1 MLELRQH
8 KERVENIQRQII
20 MQPTY
25 SQLSTLCGG
34 ARLILLDANEFIPNR
49 DFKNLDAYR
58 GYGDHV
64 NSYVRWYC
72 NRNRKVEGDE
82 WDKLYWQTYLNGARA
97 RIFNDYLLFLEHKRE
112 PRKMFYKPKI
122 KQFEKFQLI
131 ESYQGMLDDKYDILC
146 ISMPPGTG
154 KAQPLYSK
162 VLTPNGFV
170 QMGDLKVGDK
180 VFAANGNESTVVG
193 IFPQGKRKIYEITLD
208 DGSKCRASDNH
219 LWTVQSRHDR
229 RISKKH
235 PRETYRTITTE
246 DMIKNLYVENGKRK
260 NYSIDYIKPIDFP
273 TAELKLHPYVMGI
286 LIGDGYL
293 GGTPTFSTG
302 DPEVIDL
309 VNSFLP
315 PGYKVKHKDRCT
327 YIINGHE
334 KERRP
339 NSLVTKAV
347 KEYGLFGHTAAQK
360 FIPKNYLYGS
370 KEQRL
375 WLLKGLMDAD
385 GTTDGGNA
393 SYCTISEQLANDI
406 IELVHSLGGYASKQ
420 VKKSGYK
427 DKNGNYVTCH
437 DSYNVQMEFDSS
449 NSQIFATT
457 KKQSKYKPK
466 RERIR
471 RFVKSIEYIGDDECQ
486 CIYIDDSSHL
496 YITDDYIA
504 THNTTLLK
512 FFHSAVI
519 GWFPDDYSLFY
530 SHSGD
535 ITRMY
540 YDGVYQMVDDALE
553 YAWHDIFPDLKITS
567 TNALMQQFN
576 VGKYK
581 PFPSLQT
588 TSVGAKSAG
597 KVRASKFL
605 LTDDMIGSLEETLNK
620 NYLDK
625 MWGAYTVDA
634 LQRKTVDSNNNP
646 CKEIMQATRWSTQDV
661 IGRLID
667 IYDGNN
673 RVRVISIPATDPET
687 GDSNFDYAIGGF
699 TKEFF
704 AKQALLMDDVSYN
717 CLYMQQPV
725 EREGLL
731 FPEEKIM
738 RYKELPTSKIEC
750 ITAQADTKSTGTDF
764 FVLPVLIKYEGK
776 DLYYCVDCVCSNS
789 SDYEA
794 QYENS
799 ANLLADNKV
808 EDCEFEGNSG
818 GDRVSLEVDK
828 RVLEKGWICNI
839 SSRMTETNKEARIY
853 QCSNWILQHVVFKD
867 KKLYTPKEPYG
878 VMMSLLAQYSTSGK
892 KQLDDVPDTFANFA
906 LRIQRRKPRPTRII
920 NSIY

>member
-8 KERVENIQRQII
+8 KERVENIQRQIV

-154 KAQPLYSK
+154 K
-162 VLTPNGFV
+162 
-170 QMGDLKVGDK
+170 
-180 VFAANGNESTVVG
+180 
-193 IFPQGKRKIYEITLD
+193 
-208 DGSKCRASDNH
+208 
-219 LWTVQSRHDR
+219 
-229 RISKKH
+229 
-235 PRETYRTITTE
+235 
-246 DMIKNLYVENGKRK
+246 
-260 NYSIDYIKPIDFP
+260 
-273 TAELKLHPYVMGI
+273 
-286 LIGDGYL
+286 
-293 GGTPTFSTG
+293 
-302 DPEVIDL
+302 
-309 VNSFLP
+309 
-315 PGYKVKHKDRCT
+315 
-327 YIINGHE
+327 
-334 KERRP
+334 
-339 NSLVTKAV
+339 
-347 KEYGLFGHTAAQK
+347 
-360 FIPKNYLYGS
+360 
-370 KEQRL
+370 
-375 WLLKGLMDAD
+375 
-385 GTTDGGNA
+385 
-393 SYCTISEQLANDI
+393 
-406 IELVHSLGGYASKQ
+406 
-420 VKKSGYK
+420 
-427 DKNGNYVTCH
+427 
-437 DSYNVQMEFDSS
+437 
-449 NSQIFATT
+449 
-457 KKQSKYKPK
+457 
-466 RERIR
+466 
-471 RFVKSIEYIGDDECQ
+471 
-486 CIYIDDSSHL
+486 
-496 YITDDYIA
+496 
-504 THNTTLLK
+504 TTLLK

-530 SHSGD
+530 SHSSD

-540 YDGVYQMVDDALE
+540 YDGVYQMVDDSLE

-605 LTDDMIGSLEETLNK
+605 LTDDMIGSLEEALNK

-704 AKQALLMDDVSYN
+704 ANQALLMDDVSYN
-717 CLYMQQPV
+717 CLYKQQPV

-738 RYKELPTSKIEC
+738 RYKELPTSKIER

-776 DLYYCVDCVCSNS
+776 DLYYCVDCVCSS
-789 SDYEA
+789 SPDYEA

-799 ANLLADNKV
+799 ANLLVDNKV
-808 EDCEFEGNSG
+808 EDCEFESNNG
-818 GDRVSLEVDK
+818 GDRVSLEVNK
-828 RVLEKGWICNI
+828 RVLKKGWICNI
-839 SSRMTETNKEARIY
+839 SFRATETNKEARIY
-853 QCSNWILQHVVFKD
+853 QCSNWILQHVAFKD

-906 LRIQRRKPRPTRII
+906 LRIQRREPKPARII

>member
-180 VFAANGNESTVVG
+180 VFAANGNESTITG
-193 IFPQGKRKIYEITLD
+193 IFPQGLRKIYEITLEN
-208 DGSKCRASDNH
+208 GYKCRASDNH
-219 LWTVQSRHDR
+219 LWLSVYETSLEVFECQKVVETSR
-229 RISKKH
+229 
-235 PRETYRTITTE
+235 
-246 DMIKNLYVENGKRK
+246 ML
-260 NYSIDYIKPIDFP
+260 
-273 TAELKLHPYVMGI
+273 
-286 LIGDGYL
+286 
-293 GGTPTFSTG
+293 
-302 DPEVIDL
+302 
-309 VNSFLP
+309 
-315 PGYKVKHKDRCT
+315 
-327 YIINGHE
+327 
-334 KERRP
+334 
-339 NSLVTKAV
+339 
-347 KEYGLFGHTAAQK
+347 
-360 FIPKNYLYGS
+360 
-370 KEQRL
+370 
-375 WLLKGLMDAD
+375 
-385 GTTDGGNA
+385 
-393 SYCTISEQLANDI
+393 
-406 IELVHSLGGYASKQ
+406 
-420 VKKSGYK
+420 
-427 DKNGNYVTCH
+427 
-437 DSYNVQMEFDSS
+437 
-449 NSQIFATT
+449 
-457 KKQSKYKPK
+457 YKPTHFYIPCISG
-466 RERIR
+466 ENFNHFEYCRI
-471 RFVKSIEYIGDDECQ
+471 KSIKYVGLDECQ
-486 CIYIDDSSHL
+486 CIYIDDPSHL
-496 YITDDYIA
+496 YVTDDYIV

-540 YDGVYQMVDDALE
+540 YDGVYQMVDDSLE

-605 LTDDMIGSLEETLNK
+605 LTDDMIGSLEEALNK

-738 RYKELPTSKIEC
+738 RYKELPTSKIER

>member
-1 MLELRQH
+1 MLGKEEPLFLLELRQH

-25 SQLSTLCGG
+25 SQLNTLCGG

-170 QMGDLKVGDK
+170 RMGDLKAGDK
-180 VFAANGNESTVVG
+180 VFAANGNESTVTG
-193 IFPQGKRKIYEITLD
+193 IFPQGLRKIYEITLEN
-208 DGSKCRASDNH
+208 GYKCRASDNH
-219 LWTVQSRHDR
+219 LWLSDY
-229 RISKKH
+229 
-235 PRETYRTITTE
+235 ET
-246 DMIKNLYVENGKRK
+246 
-260 NYSIDYIKPIDFP
+260 
-273 TAELKLHPYVMGI
+273 
-286 LIGDGYL
+286 
-293 GGTPTFSTG
+293 
-302 DPEVIDL
+302 
-309 VNSFLP
+309 
-315 PGYKVKHKDRCT
+315 
-327 YIINGHE
+327 
-334 KERRP
+334 
-339 NSLVTKAV
+339 
-347 KEYGLFGHTAAQK
+347 
-360 FIPKNYLYGS
+360 
-370 KEQRL
+370 
-375 WLLKGLMDAD
+375 
-385 GTTDGGNA
+385 
-393 SYCTISEQLANDI
+393 
-406 IELVHSLGGYASKQ
+406 SLG
-420 VKKSGYK
+420 VSGYQK
-427 DKNGNYVTCH
+427 VVET
-437 DSYNVQMEFDSS
+437 SRML
-449 NSQIFATT
+449 
-457 KKQSKYKPK
+457 YKPTHFYIPCISG
-466 RERIR
+466 ENFNHFEYCRI
-471 RFVKSIEYIGDDECQ
+471 KSIKYVGLDECQ
-486 CIYIDDSSHL
+486 CIYIDDPSHL
-496 YITDDYIA
+496 YVTDDYIV

-605 LTDDMIGSLEETLNK
+605 LTDDMIGSLEEALNK

-738 RYKELPTSKIEC
+738 RYKELPTSKIER

-776 DLYYCVDCVCSNS
+776 DLYYCVDCVCSS
-789 SDYEA
+789 SPDYEA

-799 ANLLADNKV
+799 ANLLVDNKV
-808 EDCEFEGNSG
+808 EDCEFESNNG
-818 GDRVSLEVDK
+818 GDRVSLEVNK
-828 RVLEKGWICNI
+828 RVLKKGWICNI
-839 SSRMTETNKEARIY
+839 SFRATETNKEARIY

>member
-25 SQLSTLCGG
+25 SQLNTLCGG

-170 QMGDLKVGDK
+170 RMGDLKVGDK
-180 VFAANGNESTVVG
+180 VFAANGNESTVTG
-193 IFPQGKRKIYEITLD
+193 IFPQGLRKIYEITLEN
-208 DGSKCRASDNH
+208 GYKCRASDNH
-219 LWTVQSRHDR
+219 LWLS
-229 RISKKH
+229 IY
-235 PRETYRTITTE
+235 ET
-246 DMIKNLYVENGKRK
+246 
-260 NYSIDYIKPIDFP
+260 
-273 TAELKLHPYVMGI
+273 
-286 LIGDGYL
+286 
-293 GGTPTFSTG
+293 
-302 DPEVIDL
+302 
-309 VNSFLP
+309 
-315 PGYKVKHKDRCT
+315 
-327 YIINGHE
+327 
-334 KERRP
+334 
-339 NSLVTKAV
+339 
-347 KEYGLFGHTAAQK
+347 
-360 FIPKNYLYGS
+360 
-370 KEQRL
+370 
-375 WLLKGLMDAD
+375 
-385 GTTDGGNA
+385 
-393 SYCTISEQLANDI
+393 
-406 IELVHSLGGYASKQ
+406 SLG
-420 VKKSGYK
+420 VSGYQK
-427 DKNGNYVTCH
+427 VVDT
-437 DSYNVQMEFDSS
+437 SRML
-449 NSQIFATT
+449 
-457 KKQSKYKPK
+457 YKPTHFYIPCISG
-466 RERIR
+466 ENFNHFEYCRI
-471 RFVKSIEYIGDDECQ
+471 KSIKYVGLDECQ
-486 CIYIDDSSHL
+486 CIYIDDPSHL
-496 YITDDYIA
+496 YVTDDYIV

-540 YDGVYQMVDDALE
+540 YDGVYQMVDDSLE

-605 LTDDMIGSLEETLNK
+605 LTDDMIGSLEEALNK

-646 CKEIMQATRWSTQDV
+646 CKEIMEATRWSTQDV

-667 IYDGNN
+667 IYEGNN

-738 RYKELPTSKIEC
+738 RYKELPTLKIER

-764 FVLPVLIKYEGK
+764 FVFPVLIKYEGK

-799 ANLLADNKV
+799 ANLLVDNKV

>member
-154 KAQPLYSK
+154 K
-162 VLTPNGFV
+162 
-170 QMGDLKVGDK
+170 
-180 VFAANGNESTVVG
+180 
-193 IFPQGKRKIYEITLD
+193 
-208 DGSKCRASDNH
+208 
-219 LWTVQSRHDR
+219 
-229 RISKKH
+229 
-235 PRETYRTITTE
+235 
-246 DMIKNLYVENGKRK
+246 
-260 NYSIDYIKPIDFP
+260 
-273 TAELKLHPYVMGI
+273 
-286 LIGDGYL
+286 
-293 GGTPTFSTG
+293 
-302 DPEVIDL
+302 
-309 VNSFLP
+309 
-315 PGYKVKHKDRCT
+315 
-327 YIINGHE
+327 
-334 KERRP
+334 
-339 NSLVTKAV
+339 
-347 KEYGLFGHTAAQK
+347 
-360 FIPKNYLYGS
+360 
-370 KEQRL
+370 
-375 WLLKGLMDAD
+375 
-385 GTTDGGNA
+385 
-393 SYCTISEQLANDI
+393 
-406 IELVHSLGGYASKQ
+406 
-420 VKKSGYK
+420 
-427 DKNGNYVTCH
+427 
-437 DSYNVQMEFDSS
+437 
-449 NSQIFATT
+449 
-457 KKQSKYKPK
+457 
-466 RERIR
+466 
-471 RFVKSIEYIGDDECQ
+471 
-486 CIYIDDSSHL
+486 
-496 YITDDYIA
+496 
-504 THNTTLLK
+504 TTLLK

-530 SHSGD
+530 SHSSD

-540 YDGVYQMVDDALE
+540 YDGVYQMVDDSLE

-567 TNALMQQFN
+567 TNTLMQQFN

-605 LTDDMIGSLEETLNK
+605 LTDDMIGSLEEALNK

-646 CKEIMQATRWSTQDV
+646 CKEIMEATRWSTQDV

-667 IYDGNN
+667 IYEGNN

-738 RYKELPTSKIEC
+738 RYKELPTSKIER

-853 QCSNWILQHVVFKD
+853 QCSNWILQHIVFKD

-878 VMMSLLAQYSTSGK
+878 VMMSLLTQYSTSGK

>member
-8 KERVENIQRQII
+8 KERVENIQRQIV

-154 KAQPLYSK
+154 K
-162 VLTPNGFV
+162 
-170 QMGDLKVGDK
+170 
-180 VFAANGNESTVVG
+180 
-193 IFPQGKRKIYEITLD
+193 
-208 DGSKCRASDNH
+208 
-219 LWTVQSRHDR
+219 
-229 RISKKH
+229 
-235 PRETYRTITTE
+235 
-246 DMIKNLYVENGKRK
+246 
-260 NYSIDYIKPIDFP
+260 
-273 TAELKLHPYVMGI
+273 
-286 LIGDGYL
+286 
-293 GGTPTFSTG
+293 
-302 DPEVIDL
+302 
-309 VNSFLP
+309 
-315 PGYKVKHKDRCT
+315 
-327 YIINGHE
+327 
-334 KERRP
+334 
-339 NSLVTKAV
+339 
-347 KEYGLFGHTAAQK
+347 
-360 FIPKNYLYGS
+360 
-370 KEQRL
+370 
-375 WLLKGLMDAD
+375 
-385 GTTDGGNA
+385 
-393 SYCTISEQLANDI
+393 
-406 IELVHSLGGYASKQ
+406 
-420 VKKSGYK
+420 
-427 DKNGNYVTCH
+427 
-437 DSYNVQMEFDSS
+437 
-449 NSQIFATT
+449 
-457 KKQSKYKPK
+457 
-466 RERIR
+466 
-471 RFVKSIEYIGDDECQ
+471 
-486 CIYIDDSSHL
+486 
-496 YITDDYIA
+496 
-504 THNTTLLK
+504 TTLLK

-530 SHSGD
+530 SHSSD

-540 YDGVYQMVDDALE
+540 YDGVYQMVDDSLE

-605 LTDDMIGSLEETLNK
+605 LTDDMIGSLEEALNK
-620 NYLDK
+620 SYLDK

-704 AKQALLMDDVSYN
+704 ANQALLMDDVSYN
-717 CLYMQQPV
+717 CLYKQQPV

-738 RYKELPTSKIEC
+738 RYKELPTSKIER

-776 DLYYCVDCVCSNS
+776 DLYYCVDCVCSS
-789 SDYEA
+789 SPDYEA

-799 ANLLADNKV
+799 ANLLVDNKV
-808 EDCEFEGNSG
+808 EDCEFESNNG
-818 GDRVSLEVDK
+818 GDRVSLEVNK
-828 RVLEKGWICNI
+828 RVLKKGWICNI
-839 SSRMTETNKEARIY
+839 SFRATETNKEARIY

-906 LRIQRRKPRPTRII
+906 LRIQRREPKPARII

>member
-25 SQLSTLCGG
+25 SQLNTLCGG

-154 KAQPLYSK
+154 K
-162 VLTPNGFV
+162 
-170 QMGDLKVGDK
+170 
-180 VFAANGNESTVVG
+180 
-193 IFPQGKRKIYEITLD
+193 
-208 DGSKCRASDNH
+208 
-219 LWTVQSRHDR
+219 
-229 RISKKH
+229 
-235 PRETYRTITTE
+235 
-246 DMIKNLYVENGKRK
+246 
-260 NYSIDYIKPIDFP
+260 
-273 TAELKLHPYVMGI
+273 
-286 LIGDGYL
+286 
-293 GGTPTFSTG
+293 
-302 DPEVIDL
+302 
-309 VNSFLP
+309 
-315 PGYKVKHKDRCT
+315 
-327 YIINGHE
+327 
-334 KERRP
+334 
-339 NSLVTKAV
+339 
-347 KEYGLFGHTAAQK
+347 
-360 FIPKNYLYGS
+360 
-370 KEQRL
+370 
-375 WLLKGLMDAD
+375 
-385 GTTDGGNA
+385 
-393 SYCTISEQLANDI
+393 
-406 IELVHSLGGYASKQ
+406 
-420 VKKSGYK
+420 
-427 DKNGNYVTCH
+427 
-437 DSYNVQMEFDSS
+437 
-449 NSQIFATT
+449 
-457 KKQSKYKPK
+457 
-466 RERIR
+466 
-471 RFVKSIEYIGDDECQ
+471 
-486 CIYIDDSSHL
+486 
-496 YITDDYIA
+496 
-504 THNTTLLK
+504 TTLLK

-540 YDGVYQMVDDALE
+540 YDGVYQMVDDSLE

-605 LTDDMIGSLEETLNK
+605 LTDDMIGSLEEALNK

-704 AKQALLMDDVSYN
+704 ANQALLMDDVSYN
-717 CLYMQQPV
+717 CIYKQQPV

-738 RYKELPTSKIEC
+738 RYKELPTSKIER

-776 DLYYCVDCVCSNS
+776 DLYYCVDCVCSS
-789 SDYEA
+789 SPDYEA

-799 ANLLADNKV
+799 ANLLVDNKV
-808 EDCEFEGNSG
+808 EDCEFESNNG
-818 GDRVSLEVDK
+818 GDRVSLEVNK
-828 RVLEKGWICNI
+828 RVLKKGWICNI
-839 SSRMTETNKEARIY
+839 SFRATETNKEARIY

-906 LRIQRRKPRPTRII
+906 LRIQRREQKPARII

>member
-1 MLELRQH
+1 MLGKEEPLFLLELRQH

-25 SQLSTLCGG
+25 SQLNTLCGG

-170 QMGDLKVGDK
+170 RMGDLKVGDK
-180 VFAANGNESTVVG
+180 VFAANGNESTVTG
-193 IFPQGKRKIYEITLD
+193 IFPQGLRKIYEITLEN
-208 DGSKCRASDNH
+208 GYKCRVSDNH
-219 LWTVQSRHDR
+219 LWLS
-229 RISKKH
+229 IY
-235 PRETYRTITTE
+235 ET
-246 DMIKNLYVENGKRK
+246 
-260 NYSIDYIKPIDFP
+260 
-273 TAELKLHPYVMGI
+273 
-286 LIGDGYL
+286 
-293 GGTPTFSTG
+293 
-302 DPEVIDL
+302 
-309 VNSFLP
+309 
-315 PGYKVKHKDRCT
+315 
-327 YIINGHE
+327 
-334 KERRP
+334 
-339 NSLVTKAV
+339 
-347 KEYGLFGHTAAQK
+347 
-360 FIPKNYLYGS
+360 
-370 KEQRL
+370 
-375 WLLKGLMDAD
+375 
-385 GTTDGGNA
+385 
-393 SYCTISEQLANDI
+393 
-406 IELVHSLGGYASKQ
+406 SLG
-420 VKKSGYK
+420 VSGYQK
-427 DKNGNYVTCH
+427 VVET
-437 DSYNVQMEFDSS
+437 SRML
-449 NSQIFATT
+449 
-457 KKQSKYKPK
+457 YKPTHFYIPCISG
-466 RERIR
+466 ENFNHFEYCRI
-471 RFVKSIEYIGDDECQ
+471 KSIKYVGLDECQ
-486 CIYIDDSSHL
+486 CIYIDDPSHL
-496 YITDDYIA
+496 YVTDDYIV

-605 LTDDMIGSLEETLNK
+605 LTDDMIGSLEEALNK

-738 RYKELPTSKIEC
+738 RYKELPTSKIER

-853 QCSNWILQHVVFKD
+853 QCSNWILQHVAFKD

>member
-1 MLELRQH
+1 LLELRQH

-25 SQLSTLCGG
+25 SQLNTLCGG

-154 KAQPLYSK
+154 K
-162 VLTPNGFV
+162 
-170 QMGDLKVGDK
+170 
-180 VFAANGNESTVVG
+180 
-193 IFPQGKRKIYEITLD
+193 
-208 DGSKCRASDNH
+208 
-219 LWTVQSRHDR
+219 
-229 RISKKH
+229 
-235 PRETYRTITTE
+235 
-246 DMIKNLYVENGKRK
+246 
-260 NYSIDYIKPIDFP
+260 
-273 TAELKLHPYVMGI
+273 
-286 LIGDGYL
+286 
-293 GGTPTFSTG
+293 
-302 DPEVIDL
+302 
-309 VNSFLP
+309 
-315 PGYKVKHKDRCT
+315 
-327 YIINGHE
+327 
-334 KERRP
+334 
-339 NSLVTKAV
+339 
-347 KEYGLFGHTAAQK
+347 
-360 FIPKNYLYGS
+360 
-370 KEQRL
+370 
-375 WLLKGLMDAD
+375 
-385 GTTDGGNA
+385 
-393 SYCTISEQLANDI
+393 
-406 IELVHSLGGYASKQ
+406 
-420 VKKSGYK
+420 
-427 DKNGNYVTCH
+427 
-437 DSYNVQMEFDSS
+437 
-449 NSQIFATT
+449 
-457 KKQSKYKPK
+457 
-466 RERIR
+466 
-471 RFVKSIEYIGDDECQ
+471 
-486 CIYIDDSSHL
+486 
-496 YITDDYIA
+496 
-504 THNTTLLK
+504 TTLLK

-605 LTDDMIGSLEETLNK
+605 LTDDMIGSLEEALNK

-738 RYKELPTSKIEC
+738 RYKELPTSKIER

-776 DLYYCVDCVCSNS
+776 DLYYCVDCVCSS
-789 SDYEA
+789 SPDYEA

-799 ANLLADNKV
+799 ANLLVDNKV
-808 EDCEFEGNSG
+808 EDCEFESNNG
-818 GDRVSLEVDK
+818 GDRVSLEVNK
-828 RVLEKGWICNI
+828 RVLKKGWICNI
-839 SSRMTETNKEARIY
+839 SFRATETNKEARIY

>member
-20 MQPTY
+20 MRPTY
-25 SQLSTLCGG
+25 SQLNTLCGG

-180 VFAANGNESTVVG
+180 VFAANGNESTVTG
-193 IFPQGKRKIYEITLD
+193 IFPQGLRKIYEITLEN
-208 DGSKCRASDNH
+208 GYKCRASDNH
-219 LWTVQSRHDR
+219 LWLS
-229 RISKKH
+229 IY
-235 PRETYRTITTE
+235 ET
-246 DMIKNLYVENGKRK
+246 L
-260 NYSIDYIKPIDFP
+260 
-273 TAELKLHPYVMGI
+273 
-286 LIGDGYL
+286 L
-293 GGTPTFSTG
+293 G
-302 DPEVIDL
+302 V
-309 VNSFLP
+309 
-315 PGYKVKHKDRCT
+315 
-327 YIINGHE
+327 
-334 KERRP
+334 
-339 NSLVTKAV
+339 
-347 KEYGLFGHTAAQK
+347 
-360 FIPKNYLYGS
+360 
-370 KEQRL
+370 
-375 WLLKGLMDAD
+375 
-385 GTTDGGNA
+385 
-393 SYCTISEQLANDI
+393 
-406 IELVHSLGGYASKQ
+406 
-420 VKKSGYK
+420 SGYQK
-427 DKNGNYVTCH
+427 VVET
-437 DSYNVQMEFDSS
+437 SRML
-449 NSQIFATT
+449 
-457 KKQSKYKPK
+457 YKPT
-466 RERIR
+466 RFYIPCISGENFNHFEYCRI
-471 RFVKSIEYIGDDECQ
+471 KSIKYIGDDECQ
-486 CIYIDDSSHL
+486 CIYIDDPSHL
-496 YITDDYIA
+496 YVTDDYIV

-605 LTDDMIGSLEETLNK
+605 LTDDMIGSLEEALNK

-738 RYKELPTSKIEC
+738 RYKELPTSKIER

>member
-25 SQLSTLCGG
+25 SQLNTLCGG

-180 VFAANGNESTVVG
+180 VFAANGNESTITG
-193 IFPQGKRKIYEITLD
+193 IFPQGLRKIYEITLEN
-208 DGSKCRASDNH
+208 GYKCRASDNH
-219 LWTVQSRHDR
+219 LWLSVYETSLEVFECQKVVETSR
-229 RISKKH
+229 
-235 PRETYRTITTE
+235 
-246 DMIKNLYVENGKRK
+246 ML
-260 NYSIDYIKPIDFP
+260 
-273 TAELKLHPYVMGI
+273 
-286 LIGDGYL
+286 
-293 GGTPTFSTG
+293 
-302 DPEVIDL
+302 
-309 VNSFLP
+309 
-315 PGYKVKHKDRCT
+315 
-327 YIINGHE
+327 
-334 KERRP
+334 
-339 NSLVTKAV
+339 
-347 KEYGLFGHTAAQK
+347 
-360 FIPKNYLYGS
+360 
-370 KEQRL
+370 
-375 WLLKGLMDAD
+375 
-385 GTTDGGNA
+385 
-393 SYCTISEQLANDI
+393 
-406 IELVHSLGGYASKQ
+406 
-420 VKKSGYK
+420 
-427 DKNGNYVTCH
+427 
-437 DSYNVQMEFDSS
+437 
-449 NSQIFATT
+449 
-457 KKQSKYKPK
+457 YKPTHFYIPCISG
-466 RERIR
+466 ENFNHFEYCRI
-471 RFVKSIEYIGDDECQ
+471 KSIKYVGLDECQ
-486 CIYIDDSSHL
+486 CIYIDDPSHL
-496 YITDDYIA
+496 YVTDDYIV

-605 LTDDMIGSLEETLNK
+605 LTDDMIGSLEEALNK

-738 RYKELPTSKIEC
+738 RYKELPTSKIER

-776 DLYYCVDCVCSNS
+776 DLYYCVDCVCSS
-789 SDYEA
+789 SPDYEA

-799 ANLLADNKV
+799 TNLLVDNKV
-808 EDCEFEGNSG
+808 EDCEFESNNG
-818 GDRVSLEVDK
+818 GDRVSLEVNK
-828 RVLEKGWICNI
+828 RVLKKGWICNI
-839 SSRMTETNKEARIY
+839 SFRATETNKEARIY

>member
-1 MLELRQH
+1 LLELRQH

-25 SQLSTLCGG
+25 SQLNTLCGG

-58 GYGDHV
+58 RYGDHV

-154 KAQPLYSK
+154 K
-162 VLTPNGFV
+162 
-170 QMGDLKVGDK
+170 
-180 VFAANGNESTVVG
+180 
-193 IFPQGKRKIYEITLD
+193 
-208 DGSKCRASDNH
+208 
-219 LWTVQSRHDR
+219 
-229 RISKKH
+229 
-235 PRETYRTITTE
+235 
-246 DMIKNLYVENGKRK
+246 
-260 NYSIDYIKPIDFP
+260 
-273 TAELKLHPYVMGI
+273 
-286 LIGDGYL
+286 
-293 GGTPTFSTG
+293 
-302 DPEVIDL
+302 
-309 VNSFLP
+309 
-315 PGYKVKHKDRCT
+315 
-327 YIINGHE
+327 
-334 KERRP
+334 
-339 NSLVTKAV
+339 
-347 KEYGLFGHTAAQK
+347 
-360 FIPKNYLYGS
+360 
-370 KEQRL
+370 
-375 WLLKGLMDAD
+375 
-385 GTTDGGNA
+385 
-393 SYCTISEQLANDI
+393 
-406 IELVHSLGGYASKQ
+406 
-420 VKKSGYK
+420 
-427 DKNGNYVTCH
+427 
-437 DSYNVQMEFDSS
+437 
-449 NSQIFATT
+449 
-457 KKQSKYKPK
+457 
-466 RERIR
+466 
-471 RFVKSIEYIGDDECQ
+471 
-486 CIYIDDSSHL
+486 
-496 YITDDYIA
+496 
-504 THNTTLLK
+504 TTLLK

-605 LTDDMIGSLEETLNK
+605 LTDDMIGSLEEALNK

-738 RYKELPTSKIEC
+738 RYKELPTSKIER

-776 DLYYCVDCVCSNS
+776 DLYYCVDCVCSS
-789 SDYEA
+789 SPDYEA

-799 ANLLADNKV
+799 ANLLVDNKV
-808 EDCEFEGNSG
+808 EDCEFESNNG
-818 GDRVSLEVDK
+818 GDRVSLEVNK
-828 RVLEKGWICNI
+828 RVLKKGWICNI
-839 SSRMTETNKEARIY
+839 SFRATETNKEARIY

-878 VMMSLLAQYSTSGK
+878 VMMSLLVQYSTSGK

>member
-25 SQLSTLCGG
+25 SQLNTLCGG

-180 VFAANGNESTVVG
+180 VFAANGNESTITG
-193 IFPQGKRKIYEITLD
+193 IFPQGLRKIYEITLEN
-208 DGSKCRASDNH
+208 GYKCRASDNH
-219 LWTVQSRHDR
+219 LWLSVYETSLEVFECQKVVETSR
-229 RISKKH
+229 
-235 PRETYRTITTE
+235 
-246 DMIKNLYVENGKRK
+246 ML
-260 NYSIDYIKPIDFP
+260 
-273 TAELKLHPYVMGI
+273 
-286 LIGDGYL
+286 
-293 GGTPTFSTG
+293 
-302 DPEVIDL
+302 
-309 VNSFLP
+309 
-315 PGYKVKHKDRCT
+315 
-327 YIINGHE
+327 
-334 KERRP
+334 
-339 NSLVTKAV
+339 
-347 KEYGLFGHTAAQK
+347 
-360 FIPKNYLYGS
+360 
-370 KEQRL
+370 
-375 WLLKGLMDAD
+375 
-385 GTTDGGNA
+385 
-393 SYCTISEQLANDI
+393 
-406 IELVHSLGGYASKQ
+406 
-420 VKKSGYK
+420 
-427 DKNGNYVTCH
+427 
-437 DSYNVQMEFDSS
+437 
-449 NSQIFATT
+449 
-457 KKQSKYKPK
+457 YKPTHFYIPCISG
-466 RERIR
+466 ENFNHFEYCRI
-471 RFVKSIEYIGDDECQ
+471 KSIKYVGLDECQ
-486 CIYIDDSSHL
+486 CIYIDDPSHL
-496 YITDDYIA
+496 YVTDDYIV

-605 LTDDMIGSLEETLNK
+605 LTDDMIGSLEEALNK

-738 RYKELPTSKIEC
+738 RYKELPTSKIER

-776 DLYYCVDCVCSNS
+776 DLYYCVDCVCSS
-789 SDYEA
+789 SPDYEA

-799 ANLLADNKV
+799 ANLLVDNKV
-808 EDCEFEGNSG
+808 EDCEFESNNG
-818 GDRVSLEVDK
+818 GDRVSLEVNK
-828 RVLEKGWICNI
+828 RVLKKGWICNI
-839 SSRMTETNKEARIY
+839 SFRATETNKEARIY

-878 VMMSLLAQYSTSGK
+878 VMMSLLVQYSTSGK

>member
-1 MLELRQH
+1 MLELEQH
-8 KERVENIQRQII
+8 KERVESIQRQII
-20 MQPTY
+20 MEPTY
-25 SQLSTLCGG
+25 SQLNMLCGG
-34 ARLILLDANEFIPNR
+34 ARLILLDANKFIPDR
-49 DFKNLDAYR
+49 DFKHLDAYR
-58 GYGDHV
+58 NYGDSV

-146 ISMPPGTG
+146 ISLPPGTG

-162 VLTPNGFV
+162 VLTPSGFV
-170 QMGDLKVGDK
+170 RMGDLKVGDK
-180 VFAANGNESTVVG
+180 VLAANGRETIVTGV
-193 IFPQGKRKIYEITLD
+193 FPQGLRKIYEITLEN
-208 DGSKCRASDNH
+208 GYKCRASDNH
-219 LWTVQSRHDR
+219 LWLSVY
-229 RISKKH
+229 
-235 PRETYRTITTE
+235 ET
-246 DMIKNLYVENGKRK
+246 
-260 NYSIDYIKPIDFP
+260 
-273 TAELKLHPYVMGI
+273 
-286 LIGDGYL
+286 
-293 GGTPTFSTG
+293 
-302 DPEVIDL
+302 
-309 VNSFLP
+309 
-315 PGYKVKHKDRCT
+315 
-327 YIINGHE
+327 
-334 KERRP
+334 
-339 NSLVTKAV
+339 
-347 KEYGLFGHTAAQK
+347 
-360 FIPKNYLYGS
+360 
-370 KEQRL
+370 
-375 WLLKGLMDAD
+375 
-385 GTTDGGNA
+385 
-393 SYCTISEQLANDI
+393 
-406 IELVHSLGGYASKQ
+406 SLGGLRYQQ
-420 VKKSGYK
+420 V
-427 DKNGNYVTCH
+427 VETAE
-437 DSYNVQMEFDSS
+437 M
-449 NSQIFATT
+449 I
-457 KKQSKYKPK
+457 YKPAYFYIPCISDDNFDHF
-466 RERIR
+466 EYYRI
-471 RFVKSIEYIGDDECQ
+471 KSIKCVGFDECQ
-486 CIYIDDSSHL
+486 CIYIDDPSHL
-496 YITDDYIA
+496 YVTDDYIV

-540 YDGVYQMVDDALE
+540 YDGVYQMIDDTLE
-553 YAWHDIFPDLKITS
+553 YTWHEIFPDLKITS

-576 VGKYK
+576 VGSYK

-597 KVRASKFL
+597 KVRASKYL
-605 LTDDMIGSLEETLNK
+605 LTDDMIGSLEEALNN

-634 LQRKTVDSNNNP
+634 RQRKTVDSNNQP
-646 CKEIMQATRWSTQDV
+646 CKEIMQATRWSTKDV

-667 IYDGNN
+667 VYEGNE
-673 RVRVISIPATDPET
+673 RVKVIAVPATDPTT
-687 GDSNFDYAIGGF
+687 GESNFNYAIGGF

-704 AKQALLMDDVSYN
+704 ANQELTMDEVSYR
-717 CLYMQQPV
+717 CLYLQQPV

-731 FPEEKIM
+731 FPEEKIK
-738 RYKELPTSKIEC
+738 RYKELPSSKVEH
-750 ITAQADTKSTGTDF
+750 ITAQADTKSKGTDF

-776 DLYYCVDCVCSNS
+776 EDLYYCVDCVCSNS

-799 ANLLADNKV
+799 ANLLVDNKV

-867 KKLYTPKEPYG
+867 KSLYKPREPYG
-878 VMMSLLAQYSTSGK
+878 IMMSLLAQYSTTGK

-906 LRIQRRKPRPTRII
+906 LRIQRRKPKPTRII

>member
-1 MLELRQH
+1 MLRKEEPLFLLELRQH

-25 SQLSTLCGG
+25 SQLNTLCGG

-180 VFAANGNESTVVG
+180 VFAANGNESTVTG
-193 IFPQGKRKIYEITLD
+193 IFPQGLRKIYEITLEN
-208 DGSKCRASDNH
+208 GYKCRASDNH
-219 LWTVQSRHDR
+219 LWLS
-229 RISKKH
+229 IY
-235 PRETYRTITTE
+235 ET
-246 DMIKNLYVENGKRK
+246 L
-260 NYSIDYIKPIDFP
+260 
-273 TAELKLHPYVMGI
+273 
-286 LIGDGYL
+286 L
-293 GGTPTFSTG
+293 G
-302 DPEVIDL
+302 V
-309 VNSFLP
+309 
-315 PGYKVKHKDRCT
+315 
-327 YIINGHE
+327 
-334 KERRP
+334 
-339 NSLVTKAV
+339 
-347 KEYGLFGHTAAQK
+347 
-360 FIPKNYLYGS
+360 
-370 KEQRL
+370 
-375 WLLKGLMDAD
+375 
-385 GTTDGGNA
+385 
-393 SYCTISEQLANDI
+393 
-406 IELVHSLGGYASKQ
+406 
-420 VKKSGYK
+420 SGYQK
-427 DKNGNYVTCH
+427 VVET
-437 DSYNVQMEFDSS
+437 SRML
-449 NSQIFATT
+449 
-457 KKQSKYKPK
+457 YKPT
-466 RERIR
+466 RFYIPCISGENFNHFEYCRI
-471 RFVKSIEYIGDDECQ
+471 KSIKYVGLDECQ
-486 CIYIDDSSHL
+486 CIYIDDPSHL
-496 YITDDYIA
+496 YVTDDYIV

-605 LTDDMIGSLEETLNK
+605 LTDDMIGSLEEALNK

-738 RYKELPTSKIEC
+738 RYKELPTSKIER

>member
-180 VFAANGNESTVVG
+180 VFAANGNESTVTG
-193 IFPQGKRKIYEITLD
+193 IFPQGLRKIYEITLEN
-208 DGSKCRASDNH
+208 GYKCRASDNH
-219 LWTVQSRHDR
+219 LWLS
-229 RISKKH
+229 IY
-235 PRETYRTITTE
+235 ET
-246 DMIKNLYVENGKRK
+246 
-260 NYSIDYIKPIDFP
+260 
-273 TAELKLHPYVMGI
+273 
-286 LIGDGYL
+286 
-293 GGTPTFSTG
+293 
-302 DPEVIDL
+302 
-309 VNSFLP
+309 
-315 PGYKVKHKDRCT
+315 
-327 YIINGHE
+327 
-334 KERRP
+334 
-339 NSLVTKAV
+339 
-347 KEYGLFGHTAAQK
+347 
-360 FIPKNYLYGS
+360 
-370 KEQRL
+370 
-375 WLLKGLMDAD
+375 
-385 GTTDGGNA
+385 
-393 SYCTISEQLANDI
+393 
-406 IELVHSLGGYASKQ
+406 SLG
-420 VKKSGYK
+420 VSGYQK
-427 DKNGNYVTCH
+427 VVET
-437 DSYNVQMEFDSS
+437 SRML
-449 NSQIFATT
+449 
-457 KKQSKYKPK
+457 YKPTHFYIPCISG
-466 RERIR
+466 ENFNHFEYCRI
-471 RFVKSIEYIGDDECQ
+471 KSIKYVGLDECQ
-486 CIYIDDSSHL
+486 CIYIDDPSHL
-496 YITDDYIA
+496 YVTDDYIV

-530 SHSGD
+530 SHSSD

-540 YDGVYQMVDDALE
+540 YDGVYQMVDDSLE

-605 LTDDMIGSLEETLNK
+605 LTDDMIGSLEEALNK

-667 IYDGNN
+667 IYEGNN

-717 CLYMQQPV
+717 CLYKQQPV

-738 RYKELPTSKIEC
+738 RYKELPTSKIER

-776 DLYYCVDCVCSNS
+776 DLYYCVDCVCSSS

-799 ANLLADNKV
+799 ANLLVDNKV
-808 EDCEFEGNSG
+808 EDCEFESNNG
-818 GDRVSLEVDK
+818 GDRVSLEVNK
-828 RVLEKGWICNI
+828 RVLKKGWICNI
-839 SSRMTETNKEARIY
+839 SFRATETNKEARIY

-906 LRIQRRKPRPTRII
+906 LRIQRGEPKPARII

>member
-8 KERVENIQRQII
+8 KERVENIQRQIV

-154 KAQPLYSK
+154 K
-162 VLTPNGFV
+162 
-170 QMGDLKVGDK
+170 
-180 VFAANGNESTVVG
+180 
-193 IFPQGKRKIYEITLD
+193 
-208 DGSKCRASDNH
+208 
-219 LWTVQSRHDR
+219 
-229 RISKKH
+229 
-235 PRETYRTITTE
+235 
-246 DMIKNLYVENGKRK
+246 
-260 NYSIDYIKPIDFP
+260 
-273 TAELKLHPYVMGI
+273 
-286 LIGDGYL
+286 
-293 GGTPTFSTG
+293 
-302 DPEVIDL
+302 
-309 VNSFLP
+309 
-315 PGYKVKHKDRCT
+315 
-327 YIINGHE
+327 
-334 KERRP
+334 
-339 NSLVTKAV
+339 
-347 KEYGLFGHTAAQK
+347 
-360 FIPKNYLYGS
+360 
-370 KEQRL
+370 
-375 WLLKGLMDAD
+375 
-385 GTTDGGNA
+385 
-393 SYCTISEQLANDI
+393 
-406 IELVHSLGGYASKQ
+406 
-420 VKKSGYK
+420 
-427 DKNGNYVTCH
+427 
-437 DSYNVQMEFDSS
+437 
-449 NSQIFATT
+449 
-457 KKQSKYKPK
+457 
-466 RERIR
+466 
-471 RFVKSIEYIGDDECQ
+471 
-486 CIYIDDSSHL
+486 
-496 YITDDYIA
+496 
-504 THNTTLLK
+504 TTLLK

-530 SHSGD
+530 SHSSD

-540 YDGVYQMVDDALE
+540 YDGVYQMVDDSLE

-605 LTDDMIGSLEETLNK
+605 LTDDMIGSLEEALNK

-704 AKQALLMDDVSYN
+704 ANQALLMDDVSYN
-717 CLYMQQPV
+717 CLYKQQPV

-738 RYKELPTSKIEC
+738 RYKELPTSKIER

-776 DLYYCVDCVCSNS
+776 DLYYCVDCVCSS
-789 SDYEA
+789 SPDYEA

-799 ANLLADNKV
+799 ANLLVDNKV
-808 EDCEFEGNSG
+808 EDCEFESNNG
-818 GDRVSLEVDK
+818 GDRVSLEVNK
-828 RVLEKGWICNI
+828 RVLKKGWICNI
-839 SSRMTETNKEARIY
+839 SFRATETNKEARIY

-906 LRIQRRKPRPTRII
+906 LRIQRRELKPARII

>member
-154 KAQPLYSK
+154 K
-162 VLTPNGFV
+162 
-170 QMGDLKVGDK
+170 
-180 VFAANGNESTVVG
+180 
-193 IFPQGKRKIYEITLD
+193 
-208 DGSKCRASDNH
+208 
-219 LWTVQSRHDR
+219 
-229 RISKKH
+229 
-235 PRETYRTITTE
+235 
-246 DMIKNLYVENGKRK
+246 
-260 NYSIDYIKPIDFP
+260 
-273 TAELKLHPYVMGI
+273 
-286 LIGDGYL
+286 
-293 GGTPTFSTG
+293 
-302 DPEVIDL
+302 
-309 VNSFLP
+309 
-315 PGYKVKHKDRCT
+315 
-327 YIINGHE
+327 
-334 KERRP
+334 
-339 NSLVTKAV
+339 
-347 KEYGLFGHTAAQK
+347 
-360 FIPKNYLYGS
+360 
-370 KEQRL
+370 
-375 WLLKGLMDAD
+375 
-385 GTTDGGNA
+385 
-393 SYCTISEQLANDI
+393 
-406 IELVHSLGGYASKQ
+406 
-420 VKKSGYK
+420 
-427 DKNGNYVTCH
+427 
-437 DSYNVQMEFDSS
+437 
-449 NSQIFATT
+449 
-457 KKQSKYKPK
+457 
-466 RERIR
+466 
-471 RFVKSIEYIGDDECQ
+471 
-486 CIYIDDSSHL
+486 
-496 YITDDYIA
+496 
-504 THNTTLLK
+504 TTLLK

-605 LTDDMIGSLEETLNK
+605 LTDDMIGSLEEALNK

-667 IYDGNN
+667 IYEGNN

-738 RYKELPTSKIEC
+738 RYKELPTSKIER

-776 DLYYCVDCVCSNS
+776 DLYYCVDCVCSS
-789 SDYEA
+789 SPDYEV

-799 ANLLADNKV
+799 ANLLVDNKV
-808 EDCEFEGNSG
+808 EDCEFESNNG
-818 GDRVSLEVDK
+818 GDRVSLEVNK
-828 RVLEKGWICNI
+828 RVLKKGWICNI
-839 SSRMTETNKEARIY
+839 SFRATETNKEARIY

>member
-25 SQLSTLCGG
+25 SQLNTLCGG

-131 ESYQGMLDDKYDILC
+131 ESYQGSVLDTYEFLC
-146 ISMPPGTG
+146 IAMPP
-154 KAQPLYSK
+154 
-162 VLTPNGFV
+162 
-170 QMGDLKVGDK
+170 
-180 VFAANGNESTVVG
+180 
-193 IFPQGKRKIYEITLD
+193 
-208 DGSKCRASDNH
+208 
-219 LWTVQSRHDR
+219 
-229 RISKKH
+229 
-235 PRETYRTITTE
+235 
-246 DMIKNLYVENGKRK
+246 
-260 NYSIDYIKPIDFP
+260 P
-273 TAELKLHPYVMGI
+273 TAK
-286 LIGDGYL
+286 
-293 GGTPTFSTG
+293 
-302 DPEVIDL
+302 
-309 VNSFLP
+309 
-315 PGYKVKHKDRCT
+315 
-327 YIINGHE
+327 
-334 KERRP
+334 
-339 NSLVTKAV
+339 
-347 KEYGLFGHTAAQK
+347 
-360 FIPKNYLYGS
+360 
-370 KEQRL
+370 
-375 WLLKGLMDAD
+375 
-385 GTTDGGNA
+385 
-393 SYCTISEQLANDI
+393 
-406 IELVHSLGGYASKQ
+406 
-420 VKKSGYK
+420 
-427 DKNGNYVTCH
+427 
-437 DSYNVQMEFDSS
+437 
-449 NSQIFATT
+449 
-457 KKQSKYKPK
+457 
-466 RERIR
+466 
-471 RFVKSIEYIGDDECQ
+471 
-486 CIYIDDSSHL
+486 
-496 YITDDYIA
+496 
-504 THNTTLLK
+504 TTLLK

-605 LTDDMIGSLEETLNK
+605 LTDDMIGSLEEALNK

-738 RYKELPTSKIEC
+738 RYKELPTSKIER
-750 ITAQADTKSTGTDF
+750 ITAQADTKSTGIDF

-853 QCSNWILQHVVFKD
+853 QCSNWILQHVIFKD

-878 VMMSLLAQYSTSGK
+878 VMMSLLAQYCTSGK

>member
-1 MLELRQH
+1 MCNSQNGGSSLSVRKGGASFLLELRQH

-154 KAQPLYSK
+154 K
-162 VLTPNGFV
+162 
-170 QMGDLKVGDK
+170 
-180 VFAANGNESTVVG
+180 
-193 IFPQGKRKIYEITLD
+193 
-208 DGSKCRASDNH
+208 
-219 LWTVQSRHDR
+219 
-229 RISKKH
+229 
-235 PRETYRTITTE
+235 
-246 DMIKNLYVENGKRK
+246 
-260 NYSIDYIKPIDFP
+260 
-273 TAELKLHPYVMGI
+273 
-286 LIGDGYL
+286 
-293 GGTPTFSTG
+293 
-302 DPEVIDL
+302 
-309 VNSFLP
+309 
-315 PGYKVKHKDRCT
+315 
-327 YIINGHE
+327 
-334 KERRP
+334 
-339 NSLVTKAV
+339 
-347 KEYGLFGHTAAQK
+347 
-360 FIPKNYLYGS
+360 
-370 KEQRL
+370 
-375 WLLKGLMDAD
+375 
-385 GTTDGGNA
+385 
-393 SYCTISEQLANDI
+393 
-406 IELVHSLGGYASKQ
+406 
-420 VKKSGYK
+420 
-427 DKNGNYVTCH
+427 
-437 DSYNVQMEFDSS
+437 
-449 NSQIFATT
+449 
-457 KKQSKYKPK
+457 
-466 RERIR
+466 
-471 RFVKSIEYIGDDECQ
+471 
-486 CIYIDDSSHL
+486 
-496 YITDDYIA
+496 
-504 THNTTLLK
+504 TTLLK

-540 YDGVYQMVDDALE
+540 YDGVYQMVDDSLE

-605 LTDDMIGSLEETLNK
+605 LTDDMIGSLEEALNK

-738 RYKELPTSKIEC
+738 RYKELPPSKIER

>member
-1 MLELRQH
+1 LFELRQH

-162 VLTPNGFV
+162 VLTPNGFAR
-170 QMGDLKVGDK
+170 MGDLKVGDK
-180 VFAANGNESTVVG
+180 VFAANGNESTVTG
-193 IFPQGKRKIYEITLD
+193 IFPQGLRKIYEITLEN
-208 DGSKCRASDNH
+208 GYKCRASDNH
-219 LWTVQSRHDR
+219 LWLSVYETSLEVFECQKVVETSR
-229 RISKKH
+229 
-235 PRETYRTITTE
+235 
-246 DMIKNLYVENGKRK
+246 ML
-260 NYSIDYIKPIDFP
+260 
-273 TAELKLHPYVMGI
+273 
-286 LIGDGYL
+286 
-293 GGTPTFSTG
+293 
-302 DPEVIDL
+302 
-309 VNSFLP
+309 
-315 PGYKVKHKDRCT
+315 
-327 YIINGHE
+327 
-334 KERRP
+334 
-339 NSLVTKAV
+339 
-347 KEYGLFGHTAAQK
+347 
-360 FIPKNYLYGS
+360 
-370 KEQRL
+370 
-375 WLLKGLMDAD
+375 
-385 GTTDGGNA
+385 
-393 SYCTISEQLANDI
+393 
-406 IELVHSLGGYASKQ
+406 
-420 VKKSGYK
+420 
-427 DKNGNYVTCH
+427 
-437 DSYNVQMEFDSS
+437 
-449 NSQIFATT
+449 
-457 KKQSKYKPK
+457 YKPTHFYIPCISG
-466 RERIR
+466 ENFNHFEYCRI
-471 RFVKSIEYIGDDECQ
+471 KSIEYIGNDECQ
-486 CIYIDDSSHL
+486 CIYIDDPSHL
-496 YITDDYIA
+496 YVTDDYIV

-540 YDGVYQMVDDALE
+540 YDGVYQMVDDSLE

-605 LTDDMIGSLEETLNK
+605 LTDDMIGSLEEALNK
-620 NYLDK
+620 SYLDK

-738 RYKELPTSKIEC
+738 RYKELPTSKIER

>member
-25 SQLSTLCGG
+25 SQLNTLCGG

-180 VFAANGNESTVVG
+180 VFAANGNESTITG
-193 IFPQGKRKIYEITLD
+193 IFPQGLRKIYEITLEN
-208 DGSKCRASDNH
+208 GYKCRASDNH
-219 LWTVQSRHDR
+219 LWLSVYETSLEVFECQKVVETSR
-229 RISKKH
+229 
-235 PRETYRTITTE
+235 
-246 DMIKNLYVENGKRK
+246 ML
-260 NYSIDYIKPIDFP
+260 
-273 TAELKLHPYVMGI
+273 
-286 LIGDGYL
+286 
-293 GGTPTFSTG
+293 
-302 DPEVIDL
+302 
-309 VNSFLP
+309 
-315 PGYKVKHKDRCT
+315 
-327 YIINGHE
+327 
-334 KERRP
+334 
-339 NSLVTKAV
+339 
-347 KEYGLFGHTAAQK
+347 
-360 FIPKNYLYGS
+360 
-370 KEQRL
+370 
-375 WLLKGLMDAD
+375 
-385 GTTDGGNA
+385 
-393 SYCTISEQLANDI
+393 
-406 IELVHSLGGYASKQ
+406 
-420 VKKSGYK
+420 
-427 DKNGNYVTCH
+427 
-437 DSYNVQMEFDSS
+437 
-449 NSQIFATT
+449 
-457 KKQSKYKPK
+457 YKPTHFYIPCISG
-466 RERIR
+466 ENFNHFEYCRI
-471 RFVKSIEYIGDDECQ
+471 KSIKYVGLDECQ
-486 CIYIDDSSHL
+486 CIYIDDPSHL
-496 YITDDYIA
+496 YVTDDYIV

-605 LTDDMIGSLEETLNK
+605 LTDDMIGSLEEALNK

-704 AKQALLMDDVSYN
+704 ARQALMMDDVSYN
-717 CLYMQQPV
+717 CLYMQRPV

-738 RYKELPTSKIEC
+738 RYKELPTSKIER

>member
-34 ARLILLDANEFIPNR
+34 ARLILLDANEFIPNH

-180 VFAANGNESTVVG
+180 VFAANGNESTVTG
-193 IFPQGKRKIYEITLD
+193 IFPQGLRKIYEITLEN
-208 DGSKCRASDNH
+208 GYKCRASDNH
-219 LWTVQSRHDR
+219 LWLS
-229 RISKKH
+229 IY
-235 PRETYRTITTE
+235 ET
-246 DMIKNLYVENGKRK
+246 L
-260 NYSIDYIKPIDFP
+260 
-273 TAELKLHPYVMGI
+273 
-286 LIGDGYL
+286 L
-293 GGTPTFSTG
+293 G
-302 DPEVIDL
+302 V
-309 VNSFLP
+309 
-315 PGYKVKHKDRCT
+315 
-327 YIINGHE
+327 
-334 KERRP
+334 
-339 NSLVTKAV
+339 
-347 KEYGLFGHTAAQK
+347 
-360 FIPKNYLYGS
+360 
-370 KEQRL
+370 
-375 WLLKGLMDAD
+375 
-385 GTTDGGNA
+385 
-393 SYCTISEQLANDI
+393 
-406 IELVHSLGGYASKQ
+406 
-420 VKKSGYK
+420 SGYQK
-427 DKNGNYVTCH
+427 VVET
-437 DSYNVQMEFDSS
+437 SRML
-449 NSQIFATT
+449 
-457 KKQSKYKPK
+457 YKPT
-466 RERIR
+466 RFYIPCISGENFNHFEYCRI
-471 RFVKSIEYIGDDECQ
+471 KSIKYVGLDECQ
-486 CIYIDDSSHL
+486 CIYIDDPSHL
-496 YITDDYIA
+496 YVTDDYIV

-605 LTDDMIGSLEETLNK
+605 LTDDMIGSLEEALNK

-738 RYKELPTSKIEC
+738 RYKELPTSKIER

>member
-1 MLELRQH
+1 MCNSQNGGSSLSVRKGGASFLLELRQH

-154 KAQPLYSK
+154 K
-162 VLTPNGFV
+162 
-170 QMGDLKVGDK
+170 
-180 VFAANGNESTVVG
+180 
-193 IFPQGKRKIYEITLD
+193 
-208 DGSKCRASDNH
+208 
-219 LWTVQSRHDR
+219 
-229 RISKKH
+229 
-235 PRETYRTITTE
+235 
-246 DMIKNLYVENGKRK
+246 
-260 NYSIDYIKPIDFP
+260 
-273 TAELKLHPYVMGI
+273 
-286 LIGDGYL
+286 
-293 GGTPTFSTG
+293 
-302 DPEVIDL
+302 
-309 VNSFLP
+309 
-315 PGYKVKHKDRCT
+315 
-327 YIINGHE
+327 
-334 KERRP
+334 
-339 NSLVTKAV
+339 
-347 KEYGLFGHTAAQK
+347 
-360 FIPKNYLYGS
+360 
-370 KEQRL
+370 
-375 WLLKGLMDAD
+375 
-385 GTTDGGNA
+385 
-393 SYCTISEQLANDI
+393 
-406 IELVHSLGGYASKQ
+406 
-420 VKKSGYK
+420 
-427 DKNGNYVTCH
+427 
-437 DSYNVQMEFDSS
+437 
-449 NSQIFATT
+449 
-457 KKQSKYKPK
+457 
-466 RERIR
+466 
-471 RFVKSIEYIGDDECQ
+471 
-486 CIYIDDSSHL
+486 
-496 YITDDYIA
+496 
-504 THNTTLLK
+504 TTLLK

-540 YDGVYQMVDDALE
+540 YDGVYQMVDDTLE

-605 LTDDMIGSLEETLNK
+605 LTDDMIGSLEEALNK

-738 RYKELPTSKIEC
+738 RYKELPTSKIER